1 MRLEETTVILYLAME
16 AMRERTLQ
24 VPKMVIRGV
33 VFIMFMFS
41 FYGLLLADDLPN
53 CSFPAVYTFG
63 DSLSDNGNANAAFP
77 EQFQDAVAWPN
88 GVLAPRYPSGRY
100 CDGWLLTDYI
110 GDVNT
115 SED

>member
-1 MRLEETTVILYLAME
+1 MTLILYLVME
-16 AMRERTLQ
+16 AIREEELR
-24 VPKMVIRGV
+24 VSKMVLKNVLIIML
-33 VFIMFMFS
+33 VFS
-41 FYGLLLADDLPN
+41 TLDSLLADDLPN

-110 GDVNT
+110 GNEKTTEV
-115 SED
+115 